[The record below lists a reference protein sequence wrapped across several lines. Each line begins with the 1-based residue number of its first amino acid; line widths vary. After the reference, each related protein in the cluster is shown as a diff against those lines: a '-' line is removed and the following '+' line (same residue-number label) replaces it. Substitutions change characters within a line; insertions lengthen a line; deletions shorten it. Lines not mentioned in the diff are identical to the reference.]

1 MLEVRLPFRL
11 TIADP
16 ILTVELSEMVDGRIC
31 ITFSEEV
38 DSFQLGN
45 IEVSGGTLDDF
56 TGNHFQYCVAYTK
69 TGATMEVYVPAGV
82 AMATAAPYQT
92 NLQSNRLEL

>member
-1 MLEVRLPFRL
+1 MLEVRLPFRM
-11 TIADP
+11 TIVDP
-16 ILTVELSEMVDGRIC
+16 VLTVALSQMVDGRIC

-38 DSFQLGN
+38 DLFELGN
-45 IEVSGGTLDDF
+45 IEVSGGTVDDF
-56 TGNHFQYCVAYTK
+56 TGNHLQYCVAYTK

-92 NLQSNRLEL
+92 NLESNRLVL